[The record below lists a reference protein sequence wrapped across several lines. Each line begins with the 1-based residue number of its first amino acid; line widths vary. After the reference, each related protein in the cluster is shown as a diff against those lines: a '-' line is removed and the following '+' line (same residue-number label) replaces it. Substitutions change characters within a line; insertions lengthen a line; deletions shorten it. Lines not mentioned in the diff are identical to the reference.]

1 MYTLNRTCAGRSPS
15 FKFNAHILLLC
26 PKNLWHHILS
36 LCLCFF
42 NQIFSWACHHGNK
55 LPIQTT
61 IPHRHQQNQ
70 TRIQHR
76 NSFLVFLLCCC
87 NTKLYS
93 ESQSALGGIP
103 PVIRLPGFHIRLH
116 QTHVLATNKPFVT
129 WSPWAPCF
137 TSDNCLGFDSLCFTQ
152 ELSEL

>member
-70 TRIQHR
+70 TRIQHG
-76 NSFLVFLLCCC
+76 NSFLVFLQLMM
-87 NTKLYS
+87 TVAATWIHSTVLLQQQTVFW
-93 ESQSALGGIP
+93 ESICLG
-103 PVIRLPGFHIRLH
+103 RDSTSHS
-116 QTHVLATNKPFVT
+116 
-129 WSPWAPCF
+129 SPWVSHSPSSNPCF
-137 TSDNCLGFDSLCFTQ
+137 GHQQTFCNMAPLGSLF
-152 ELSEL
+152 